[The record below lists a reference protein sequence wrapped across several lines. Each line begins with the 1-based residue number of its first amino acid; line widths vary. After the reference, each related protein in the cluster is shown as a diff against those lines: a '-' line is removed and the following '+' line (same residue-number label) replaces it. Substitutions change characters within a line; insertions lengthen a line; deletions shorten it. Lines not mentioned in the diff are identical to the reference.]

1 MARDTAVTASS
12 WPTMRPWSASSMRAS
27 LADSFSSSLDSG
39 MPVQRETMYSMSSSP
54 TDCAPLPLVF
64 SHSRFIS
71 SSRRRRTFSF
81 SRSEAAFSNSC
92 ASRYMS
98 FSRTTRSISFSSSL
112 ISAGGVSAMRRVRDE
127 ASSMT
132 SIALSGSWRSVM

>member
-1 MARDTAVTASS
+1 
-12 WPTMRPWSASSMRAS
+12 
-27 LADSFSSSLDSG
+27 
-39 MPVQRETMYSMSSSP
+39 MPVQRETMNSMSSSP
-54 TDCAPLPLVF
+54 TDCTPLPLVR

-71 SSRRRRTFSF
+71 SSRCWRTFSF
-81 SRSEAAFSNSC
+81 SRSDAAFSNSC

-98 FSRTTRSISFSSSL
+98 FSRRTRSSSFSISFS
-112 ISAGGVSAMRRVRDE
+112 SAGGVSAMRRVRDE

>member
-1 MARDTAVTASS
+1 
-12 WPTMRPWSASSMRAS
+12 MRAS

-39 MPVQRETMYSMSSSP
+39 MPVQRETMYSTSSSP
-54 TDCAPLPLVF
+54 TVCGPLPLRF

-71 SSRRRRTFSF
+71 SSRPRRSFSF
-81 SRSEAAFSNSC
+81 SRSEAAFSNSW

-98 FSRTTRSISFSSSL
+98 FSRTTRSTSLPSSL
-112 ISAGGVSAMRRVRDE
+112 ISGGGMRAMSRVRDE

-132 SIALSGSWRSVM
+132 SMALSGSWRSVM